1 VRFLNSP
8 RRALKRAFC
17 SNVPGIRKLAP
28 QRPVDYRTGDV
39 EKRGGTEGKCQ
50 NATR

>member
-1 VRFLNSP
+1 MRFGNSP
-8 RRALKRAFC
+8 RRVLERAFG
-17 SNVPGIRKLAP
+17 SNVPGVRKLAP
-28 QRPVDYRTGDV
+28 QRPVDNRAGDI